1 MRPAQPPFTPSLS
14 SSVASRGRLALAAGA
29 LSMLAGL
36 AGCASPGTIAV
47 GQTAAQVS
55 AAHGR
60 PQAEYVLPDG
70 RRLEYVQDGF
80 QQDVYMVDLDA
91 GGVVRAV
98 RSVRNEATFAQIRP
112 GTDTRESIA
121 RLLGTPERT
130 YEFPRMGETAWLYP
144 YRESGVWFS
153 AMAVF
158 FDARGTVTRTENG
171 PDPRFL
177 GGRGDRND

>member
-1 MRPAQPPFTPSLS
+1 MRPAKPPFMPVPPAF
-14 SSVASRGRLALAAGA
+14 VASRRRLALAAAA
-29 LSMLAGL
+29 LAVSAGL

-47 GQTAAQVS
+47 GQTAAQVTT
-55 AAHGR
+55 AHGR
-60 PQAEYVLPDG
+60 PQAEYPLPDG

-80 QQDVYMVDLDA
+80 QQDVFMVDLDA
-91 GGVVRAV
+91 EGRVRAV
-98 RSVRNEATFAQIRP
+98 RSVRNEVTFAQIRP

-144 YRESGVWFS
+144 YRESGVWYS
-153 AMAVF
+153 ALAVY

-171 PDPRFL
+171 PDPRFV